1 MIIVIISGLCFLPI
15 VVISSSLARRKKYK
29 AGLLPYL
36 TAQKNYSLFYSPWIL
51 ETVTIKMINKKALII
66 AEIFD

>member
-1 MIIVIISGLCFLPI
+1 MIIVIISGLCLLLI
-15 VVISSSLARRKKYK
+15 VVISLSLSRRKKYK

-36 TAQKNYSLFYSPWIL
+36 TAQKIILFYSPWIL

-66 AEIFD
+66 AKIFD